1 MKYDLEGVRVRMN
14 FMSKEH
20 RVLIVDDHKEVR
32 TTFRANLEALEA
44 DLEVVDVPSGEEAIL
59 EAAGDRIDLMI
70 ADVGLPG
77 LSGLELLETIKT
89 RNPHTKIILVTG
101 LEDEDIRREVA
112 DAGTEAF
119 FIKPVR
125 IPELL
130 QTVKRSLGLKEEP
143 QEPDPPP
150 LEVDLL
156 GEDISE
162 RIADLRGELGA
173 ISIVL
178 LSRKGK
184 IAAKSGGLPDAV
196 YESHVMAEL
205 LDTYH
210 SVNVISSFLNQDQPR
225 SQWYFSG
232 EKYDLFWSHVG
243 QSFGL
248 LAVTNPILQNTDLTW
263 VLTTI
268 NLAVRETLKLIEK
281 ADKGLAQPDQL
292 TGADIAS
299 QVLEHSEP
307 SGQDDDPQD
316 EKGQEKRPVSDGER
330 EAKEK
335 SPPEILGERVD
346 VKKSEAD
353 SFWER
358 AALEDEEVENPDALT
373 YEEARKL
380 GFIPDKEGEGA

>member
-1 MKYDLEGVRVRMN
+1 MN
-14 FMSKEH
+14 FMSQEH

-44 DLEVVDVPSGEEAIL
+44 DLEVVEVPSGEEAIL
-59 EAAGDRIDLMI
+59 EAAGDRIDLII

-77 LSGLELLETIKT
+77 LSGLELLDTIKS
-89 RNPHTKIILVTG
+89 RNPNTKIILITG

-119 FIKPVR
+119 FIKPVG

-130 QTVKRSLGLKEEP
+130 QTVKRSLGLKVDLAQESEP
-143 QEPDPPP
+143 GP

-173 ISIVL
+173 ISIL
-178 LSRKGK
+178 LLGREGK

-205 LDTYH
+205 LNTFQ

-232 EKYDLFWSHVG
+232 EKYDLFWTHVG

-268 NLAVRETLKLIEK
+268 NLAVRETLKLVDRAGK
-281 ADKGLAQPDQL
+281 TDVQSDQ
-292 TGADIAS
+292 
-299 QVLEHSEP
+299 P
-307 SGQDDDPQD
+307 SGTDFAAGDDEDSTPPAQVDGPED
-316 EKGQEKRPVSDGER
+316 EISPGNLPISADERDQKEKRS
-330 EAKEK
+330 
-335 SPPEILGERVD
+335 PEIFAEGVD
-346 VKKSEAD
+346 INKSEAD

-358 AALEDEEVENPDALT
+358 AALEEEGVENPDSLT
-373 YEEARKL
+373 YEEAQKL

>member
-1 MKYDLEGVRVRMN
+1 MTDK
-14 FMSKEH
+14 H

-32 TTFRANLEALEA
+32 TTFRANLEALET

-59 EAAGDRIDLMI
+59 EAAGDRIDLII

-77 LSGLELLETIKT
+77 LSGLELLDTIKT
-89 RNPHTKIILVTG
+89 RNPKTKIILVTG

-112 DAGTEAF
+112 DAGTDAF

-130 QTVKRSLGLKEEP
+130 QSVKRSLGLKEDFP
-143 QEPDPPP
+143 QEPEPQP
-150 LEVDLL
+150 LEVEFL

-162 RIADLRGELGA
+162 RVADLRGELGA

-178 LSRKGK
+178 LSREGK

-196 YESHVMAEL
+196 NESHIMNEL
-205 LDTYH
+205 LNTFQ
-210 SVNVISSFLNQDQPR
+210 SVKVISNFLNQSQPR

-248 LAVTNPILQNTDLTW
+248 LVVTNPILQNTDLTW

-268 NLAVRETLKLIEK
+268 NLAVRETLKLM
-281 ADKGLAQPDQL
+281 DKGDKGPSAPDPL
-292 TGADIAS
+292 PAEDTAPGD
-299 QVLEHSEP
+299 EKHSEP
-307 SGQDDDPQD
+307 SRQVDESQD
-316 EKGQEKRPVSDGER
+316 EKSQEGRSPSHSGRQGKKER
-330 EAKEK
+330 
-335 SPPEILGERVD
+335 PPEIFGEKVD
-346 VKKSEAD
+346 IKKSEAD

-358 AALEDEEVENPDALT
+358 AALEEEGVENPDSLT